1 LPMTPVVV
9 YLHGLNSSPASVKA
23 RKLAAFAATLA
34 QPPVLHV
41 PRLSTWPSDAIAD
54 VSAWVDANACGAPL
68 TFIGSSL
75 GGYYATWLA
84 ERHDAHA
91 VLINPAIRPFEQ
103 LDAYIG
109 LQRNLYTGEPW
120 ELKRAHFED
129 LARYR
134 VTRIT
139 RPDRYFLLVR
149 SGDELLDWREAVA
162 HYAGARQLV
171 AAGGT
176 HGWED
181 IDDELI
187 SILRFAGC
195 AISQ

>member
-1 LPMTPVVV
+1 MPTTPVIV

-34 QPPVLHV
+34 EPPLMHV
-41 PRLSTWPSDAIAD
+41 PRLSTWPSEAIAD
-54 VSAWVDANACGAPL
+54 VCAWVDASTPAPPL

-84 ERHDAHA
+84 ERYGARG
-91 VLINPAIRPFEQ
+91 VLINPAVRPFEQ
-103 LDAYIG
+103 LDAYVG
-109 LQRNLYTGEPW
+109 TQRNLYTGEQW
-120 ELKRAHFED
+120 ELTRAHFED
-129 LARYR
+129 LARFR
-134 VTRIT
+134 VARIT

-149 SGDELLDWREAVA
+149 SGDELLDWREAVG
-162 HYAGARQLV
+162 HYGGARQFV

-181 IDDELI
+181 IEPELP

-195 AISQ
+195 IP

>member
-1 LPMTPVVV
+1 MAPVIV

-23 RKLAAFAATLA
+23 RKVVAFAATLE
-34 QPPVLHV
+34 PPPLVHV
-41 PRLSTWPSDAIAD
+41 PRLATWPSAAIAD
-54 VSAWVDANACGAPL
+54 VRAWVDANADTTAL

-84 ERHDAHA
+84 EHYDARA

-103 LDAYIG
+103 LDAYLG
-109 LQRNLYTGEPW
+109 AQRNLYTEERW
-120 ELKRAHFED
+120 ELTRGHFDD
-129 LARYR
+129 LARFR
-134 VTRIT
+134 VARIT
-139 RPDRYFLLVR
+139 RPERYFLLVR

-162 HYAGARQLV
+162 HYAGARQFV

-187 SILRFAGC
+187 SMLRFAGC